1 MSAGSAPAPVV
12 VTGGAGAIGSWLV
25 RRLLERGSEV
35 RVIDDL
41 SSGRREHLAEVL
53 TSPRCSLTVA
63 DLRSPPE
70 YEQVFRGAKEVWHL
84 AANTDIRKGSK
95 DSTLDFDHG
104 AVATFRVLELA
115 RRFDVRRFLYSSSS
129 VVYGF
134 PSVFPTP
141 EEYGPL
147 EPQSLYGAAK
157 LAGEAMASAYAHS
170 YGIHAFVFRFANI
183 IGPAM
188 THGVIY
194 DFFEKLRRDPT
205 RLEVLGD
212 GRQSKSYLRTE
223 DCVEGML
230 VAGDRATASVNT
242 FNLGSTDRISAREIA
257 EKVVAAHGG
266 VARIEF
272 TGGER
277 GWVGDVPQQLLAID
291 KIQRLGWKP
300 RYSSPQAVDR
310 TIAEMHETYRR
321 SVGGPTGAGAS
332 PPPATAR

>member
-1 MSAGSAPAPVV
+1 MSGGTGGGPVV

-25 RRLLERGSEV
+25 RRLVERGHAV
-35 RVIDDL
+35 RIVDDL
-41 SSGRREHLAEVL
+41 SSGRKEHLGDL
-53 TSPRCSLTVA
+53 LRSTRCELTVA
-63 DLRSPPE
+63 DLRNPE
-70 YEQVFRGAKEVWHL
+70 LYQDLFRGASEIWHL
-84 AANTDIRKGSK
+84 AANTDIRKGSN
-95 DSTLDFDHG
+95 DSTLDFEHG

-115 RRFDVRRFLYSSSS
+115 RRYDVDRFLYASSS

-134 PSVFPTP
+134 PTVFPTP

-157 LAGEAMASAYAHS
+157 LAAEAMTSAYAHS
-170 YGIHAFVFRFANI
+170 YGIRAFVFRFANI

-194 DFFEKLRRDPT
+194 DFFEKLRRDPK

-223 DCVEGML
+223 DCVDGML
-230 VAGDRATASVNT
+230 LAGERATGRVNT
-242 FNLGSTDRISAREIA
+242 LNLGSEDRISAREIA

-266 VARIEF
+266 TARIEF

-291 KIQRLGWKP
+291 RIRALGWKP
-300 RYSSPQAVDR
+300 RYSSSAAVDR
-310 TIAEMHETYRR
+310 TIEEMKAGHSRAAGGTDGPT
-321 SVGGPTGAGAS
+321 SVGPR
-332 PPPATAR
+332 ATVR